1 MPEMHPVESSVIE
14 AIGYDPDRR
23 ELHIRFVDTG
33 LYVYLDVD
41 RATFDRLCAAA
52 SKGSHF
58 NRAVKPRGFAFERRP

>member
-1 MPEMHPVESSVIE
+1 MHPVESSVVE

-33 LYVYLDVD
+33 LYVYFDVE

-52 SKGSHF
+52 SKGSHL
-58 NRAVKPRGFAFERRP
+58 NREIKPRRFPYERRA